1 VRKARNKS
9 TNGGRQPIWN
19 QSAFNL
25 DDFQIN
31 GQDITIFSLESP
43 QIKIFHYFTSFL
55 LDYQV
60 SNEFSCSL

>member
-25 DDFQIN
+25 GDFQIS
-31 GQDITIFSLESP
+31 GQDI
-43 QIKIFHYFTSFL
+43 
-55 LDYQV
+55 LDIL
-60 SNEFSCSL
+60 SRISAD